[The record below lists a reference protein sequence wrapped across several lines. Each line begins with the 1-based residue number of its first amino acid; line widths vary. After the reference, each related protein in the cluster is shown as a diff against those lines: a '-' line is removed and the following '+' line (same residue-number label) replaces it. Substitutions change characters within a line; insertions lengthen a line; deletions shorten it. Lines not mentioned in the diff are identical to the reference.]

1 MLDTML
7 RANQTRH
14 AAPWHAAR
22 LKPEAMQLLSEGR
35 ELYREGKYKEALDKF
50 NAAYST
56 LPAAPVNDQR
66 RQAIANNIGDASIAV
81 AQEYIK
87 VGRYDEADKLLQDA
101 IRLNPKKAALANRR
115 SNT

>member
-1 MLDTML
+1 
-7 RANQTRH
+7 
-14 AAPWHAAR
+14 
-22 LKPEAMQLLSEGR
+22 MQLLSEGR

-56 LPAAPVNDQR
+56 LPAAPINDQR

-87 VGRYDEADKLLQDA
+87 VGRYDEADKLLQGRHPA
-101 IRLNPKKAALANRR
+101 
-115 SNT
+115 

>member
-7 RANQTRH
+7 RANQTR
-14 AAPWHAAR
+14 AR
-22 LKPEAMQLLSEGR
+22 RAMARREAQTQEAMQLLSEGR

-66 RQAIANNIGDASIAV
+66 RQAIRPTTLATPDPPLRRNT
-81 AQEYIK
+81 Q
-87 VGRYDEADKLLQDA
+87 GRPL
-101 IRLNPKKAALANRR
+101 
-115 SNT
+115 